1 MNLDKVTIV
10 LLECAT
16 EICHRK
22 CHVRRVSRL
31 GGGVAWFIR
40 AYRNSP
46 FMTYVFS
53 YTDNAL

>member
-40 AYRNSP
+40 AYRN
-46 FMTYVFS
+46 MTYVFS